1 MTKLA
6 AIPTQPISY
15 NDALF
20 LLRQLKG
27 IKQKRVKNS
36 SNFKRLVYLIEDF
49 FEFCTTKSRDQTS
62 QSQRAPSML

>member
-36 SNFKRLVYLIEDF
+36 SNFKRLVYLIVQPRAG
-49 FEFCTTKSRDQTS
+49 KSN
-62 QSQRAPSML
+62 